1 MFFHAYYTLFYFYMS
16 DNSSYKKIVSFIFET
31 GLLNRFKRSGFDF
44 LGSGNQNIS
53 SHSFRTSIISYVLA
67 KRLKADS
74 SIAVLLSLFHDIP
87 ETRTGDINYFQKK
100 YIEKDELKA
109 VNDIADNFPELEELP
124 EMINKFNND
133 ESIEAV
139 IARDADVLELIFTLK
154 EEQDAGNLQAEIWIK
169 DAIKRLKLDESIK
182 IAETALSVKSYDWWM
197 DILKVNR

>member
-1 MFFHAYYTLFYFYMS
+1 MS
-16 DNSSYKKIVSFIFET
+16 DNSSYQKIVSFIFET

-67 KRLKADS
+67 KRLGADS

-87 ETRTGDINYFQKK
+87 ETRTGDINHFQKK

-109 VNDIADNFPELEELP
+109 VSDIADNFPELKELP
-124 EMINKFNND
+124 EMINTFNNG
-133 ESIEAV
+133 ESIEAA

-154 EEQDAGNLQAEIWIK
+154 EEHDTGNHQAEIWIK
-169 DAIKRLKLDESIK
+169 DALKRLKLDESIK

>member
-1 MFFHAYYTLFYFYMS
+1 MS
-16 DNSSYKKIVSFIFET
+16 DNSSYQKIVSFIFET

-44 LGSGNQNIS
+44 LGSGSQNIS

-67 KRLKADS
+67 KRLNADS
-74 SIAVLLSLFHDIP
+74 GAAVMLSLFHDIP

-109 VNDIADNFPELEELP
+109 VKDIADNFPELKELP
-124 EMINKFNND
+124 EMINTFNNG
-133 ESIEAV
+133 ESIEAL

-154 EEQDAGNLQAEIWIK
+154 EEQDTGNHQAEIWIK
-169 DAIKRLKLDESIK
+169 DALKRLKLDESIK
-182 IAETALSVKSYDWWM
+182 IAKTALSVKSYDWWM

>member
-1 MFFHAYYTLFYFYMS
+1 MS
-16 DNSSYKKIVSFIFET
+16 DNSSYQKIVSFIFET

-67 KRLKADS
+67 KRLEADS

-109 VNDIADNFPELEELP
+109 VNDIADNFPELKELP

-154 EEQDAGNLQAEIWIK
+154 EEQDTGNHQAEIWIK
-169 DAIKRLKLDESIK
+169 DALKRLKLDESIK